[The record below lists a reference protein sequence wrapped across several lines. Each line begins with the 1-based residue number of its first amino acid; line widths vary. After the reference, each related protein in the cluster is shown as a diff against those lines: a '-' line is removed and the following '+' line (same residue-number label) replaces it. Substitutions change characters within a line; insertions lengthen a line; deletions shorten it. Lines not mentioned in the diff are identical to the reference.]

1 MIPEQRLSSTTI
13 LADLLAGDDLARSRL
28 VDYERGGADINDPTQ
43 GLQVKTWRF
52 YKVGDEVRVA
62 PVDGGAYTAV
72 FSEAGITDLVGTFDQ
87 NMRPVVC
94 YKVAGVT
101 KLYWYDPEIPGPRKT
116 AYPGVR
122 DALVMLDDKREGQRD
137 FSDVLLFYLK
147 SEVPPVLYM
156 RAQRDR
162 YGVEYEIDPLPVG
175 TTNLVGGGMS
185 KNLRLRFKLVGKYRE
200 PAVPVGSIPYYPPG
214 VFPPGYRTGLI
225 LQFDDQPYDPVGEGY
240 GILRLDYRQFYYP
253 PVSDTLP

>member
-1 MIPEQRLSSTTI
+1 
-13 LADLLAGDDLARSRL
+13 
-28 VDYERGGADINDPTQ
+28 
-43 GLQVKTWRF
+43 
-52 YKVGDEVRVA
+52 
-62 PVDGGAYTAV
+62 
-72 FSEAGITDLVGTFDQ
+72 
-87 NMRPVVC
+87 
-94 YKVAGVT
+94 
-101 KLYWYDPEIPGPRKT
+101 
-116 AYPGVR
+116 
-122 DALVMLDDKREGQRD
+122 MLDDKREGQRD